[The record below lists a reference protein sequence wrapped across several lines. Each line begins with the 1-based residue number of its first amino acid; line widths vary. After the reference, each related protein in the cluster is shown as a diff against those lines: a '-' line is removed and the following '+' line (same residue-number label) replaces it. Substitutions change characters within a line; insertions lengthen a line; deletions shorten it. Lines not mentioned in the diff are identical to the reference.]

1 VAAVSLLKKVQEAA
15 SSAGLLLPL
24 SLGAEGSCRIGG
36 NIGTNAGGLSVV
48 RYGMTRDLLLGIE
61 AVLPDGTIVSDMRKL
76 RKDNTGYDIK
86 QCFVGSEG
94 TLGIVTGAVLRL
106 APLPVRR
113 STAWLTLAH
122 RTPLAELL
130 ALVRRDSGEL
140 LTTFEFMTAR
150 SIALASGPAWA
161 HAAACPML
169 AAPGR
174 GHRMFGADWL
184 NGTPKLDRIDLN
196 ILVQLQKDG
205 RMTNANLAD
214 AVGLSASP
222 CLQRV
227 KRLEASGYITGYGA
241 QLNLAKLT
249 ESITVFTEI
258 TLIDHRKEDFVRFE
272 ANLRNVEE
280 LMECHLVSGGYDYLL
295 RFVSRNINH
304 YQGRMENL
312 LERNIGI
319 EKYFSYI
326 VLKSP
331 IVKNALPLKA
341 LLDTSS

>member
-1 VAAVSLLKKVQEAA
+1 
-15 SSAGLLLPL
+15 
-24 SLGAEGSCRIGG
+24 
-36 NIGTNAGGLSVV
+36 
-48 RYGMTRDLLLGIE
+48 M
-61 AVLPDGTIVSDMRKL
+61 
-76 RKDNTGYDIK
+76 
-86 QCFVGSEG
+86 
-94 TLGIVTGAVLRL
+94 
-106 APLPVRR
+106 
-113 STAWLTLAH
+113 
-122 RTPLAELL
+122 
-130 ALVRRDSGEL
+130 
-140 LTTFEFMTAR
+140 
-150 SIALASGPAWA
+150 
-161 HAAACPML
+161 
-169 AAPGR
+169 
-174 GHRMFGADWL
+174 
-184 NGTPKLDRIDLN
+184 NGVPKLDRIDLN

-227 KRLEASGYITGYGA
+227 KRLEATGYITGYGA
-241 QLNLAKLT
+241 KINLAKLT

-258 TLIDHRKEDFVRFE
+258 TLVDHRKEDFVKFE

-304 YQGRMENL
+304 YQERMENL

-341 LLDTSS
+341 LLAPPQ